1 MGDASIE
8 QSHASAQLVAD
19 LDELLFLTRELP
31 WGGNVGLPESLASAV
46 ITLSADHGAPLP

>member
-8 QSHASAQLVAD
+8 QSHAGAQLVAD
-19 LDELLFLTRELP
+19 LGELLFLTRELP
-31 WGGNVGLPESLASAV
+31 WGGNVGLPKSLASAV